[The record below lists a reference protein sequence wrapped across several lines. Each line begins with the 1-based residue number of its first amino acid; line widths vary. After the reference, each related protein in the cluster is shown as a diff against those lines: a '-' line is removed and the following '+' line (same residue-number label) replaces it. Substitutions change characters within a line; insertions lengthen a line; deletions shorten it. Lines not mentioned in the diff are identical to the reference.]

1 MKVNGPLFSQSASGT
16 IANAITFSNR
26 KSGQQV
32 RFQRRQKDVATPL
45 RTIQRNKFLNAVD
58 RWNYKNYGIASAG
71 FSFYGVDPTGFERK
85 GTKEKMTGFN
95 FFIKNFLISG
105 E

>member
-32 RFQRRQKDVATPL
+32 RFQRKQKDVATPL
-45 RTIQRNKFLNAVD
+45 RIAQRNDFLNAVD
-58 RWNYKNYGIASAG
+58 RWNYKSYGIASAG

-95 FFIKNFLISG
+95 FFIKDFLLFG